1 MLERFTWYRQAAY
14 RWTGDGVTIYI
25 DPWGITDPHPADA
38 VFITHAH
45 MDHFQMDDIEK
56 VRTERTKFFAPLDVA
71 NELSGDVVP
80 VKPEDQLQFG
90 SITATAV
97 HAYNTHPERLEHHPK
112 SNNWVGYVFDLGGT
126 TYYHAGDTD
135 HVPELDALSVDVA
148 MVPIGGTYTM
158 DVPEAAGFVK
168 SIRPQLAVPMH
179 YGFVVGS
186 PTDGKKFAA
195 AADPVKVELM
205 TPTNPF
211 ECD

>member
-14 RWTGDGVTIYI
+14 RWAGDGVTIYI
-25 DPWGITDPHPADA
+25 DPWGITDPDPADA

-56 VRTERTKFFAPLDVA
+56 VRTDRTKFFAPRDVA

-80 VKPEDQLQFG
+80 VKPEDKLQFG

-97 HAYNTHPERLEHHPK
+97 HAYNTHPERLQHHPK
-112 SNNWVGYVFDLGGT
+112 SNDWVGYVFDLGGT

-158 DVPEAAGFVK
+158 DVPEAAGLVK
-168 SIRPQLAVPMH
+168 SIQPQLAVPMH

-186 PTDGKKFAA
+186 PTDGKKFAE